1 MSGHSKWHSI
11 KHKKAKEDAKRGNL
25 FGKLSRSI
33 IVAIKDGGGVSDPKD
48 NITLANAIAKAK
60 EYNMPQANIE
70 RAIKKGTGEIE
81 GESYESIVYEGYGPG
96 GIAIIVEALTENRN
110 RTASDVR
117 NIFAKHNGNLGETG
131 SVSWQFERKGTIIVE
146 KSAAGDEEEFMLKA
160 IDYGAEDI
168 EEDDGVYELKVDPAD
183 FLKVKESLKADKI
196 NIKSSEIGLIPKSTL
211 KASVNDGKK
220 NIKLINDLEDH
231 DDIQNVHSNIELSQ
245 EILDAVDE
253 G

>member
-25 FGKLSRSI
+25 FGKLSKSI

-60 EYNMPQANIE
+60 EYNMPQNNID
-70 RAIKKGTGEIE
+70 RAIKRGTGEIG

-117 NIFAKHNGNLGETG
+117 NTFAKYGGNLGESG
-131 SVSWQFERKGTIIVE
+131 SVSWQFERKGLLVVE
-146 KSAAGDEEEFMLKA
+146 RSAVKDEEEFMLEA
-160 IDYGAEDI
+160 IDFGAEDI
-168 EEDDGVYELKVDPAD
+168 EEADDVFEVKVEPGD
-183 FLKVKESLKADKI
+183 FIKVKESFESN
-196 NIKSSEIGLIPKSTL
+196 NISVKTSEIGLIPKSTVEL
-211 KASVNDGKK
+211 SVDDGKRAMR
-220 NIKLINDLEDH
+220 LINALEEH

>member
-33 IVAIKDGGGVSDPKD
+33 IIEINEGGGVFDPKD

-70 RAIKKGTGEIE
+70 RAVKRGTGEIE
-81 GESYESIVYEGYGPG
+81 GESYESMLYEGYGPG

-117 NIFAKHNGNLGETG
+117 NTFSKYNGNLGESG
-131 SVSWQFERKGTIIVE
+131 SVNWQFERKGMIFVDRTSV
-146 KSAAGDEEEFMLKA
+146 GDEEEFMLMA
-160 IDYGAEDI
+160 IDAGAEDI
-168 EEDDGVYELKVDPAD
+168 QEDGDIFEIKVDPVD
-183 FLKVKESLKADKI
+183 FIKVKEEIVSSNV
-196 NIKSSEIGLIPKSTL
+196 NITSSEIGLIPKSRVKL
-211 KASVNDGKK
+211 SADDGKK
-220 NIKLINDLEDH
+220 VLRLVSALDEH
-231 DDIQNVHSNIELSQ
+231 DDVQNVQSNLEITDELLKV
-245 EILDAVDE
+245 IDE